1 MAAGNRRL
9 STGETIQVA
18 KARFLQL
25 SSQHRVDVSKLKHFF
40 DASQF
45 NLSGEEIKDVELLL
59 LLLAAAHKLASKQ
72 LDQSV
77 KFLSWC
83 QFLSSA
89 TGTSVQRLVHYF
101 TKSLQEKIDKE
112 SGIKSNG
119 GGGWEELAERQ
130 LSDLN
135 PTETSSCSNPA
146 LIACSLQL
154 PHVQVTQ
161 FAGIQT
167 VAESVATAKRV
178 RLIDLAI
185 RSGGHCTVLMQA
197 LANRQ
202 SPIEMLTV
210 TAVVVTG
217 KLKSS
222 EQRIEETGKRLASFA
237 ETLNI
242 PLRFNYIIVPTVS
255 DLTEEMFDIGDGETV
270 AVYARN
276 ILRNVRAETGSL
288 ESLIRVLRNL
298 NPCAIVVTELEANH
312 DSAETVDR
320 FEGAMSTYGAVFDCL
335 EDCLDRQD
343 GNRRVMESTVGQEI
357 RDVLAAEAVEERVFR
372 HMRVEEWRDYF
383 GRVGMVEMEISRSSF
398 YQAALLLRNFS
409 SGESCTV
416 DRDGKCLVTGW
427 KGTPLHSVS
436 AWKFY
441 RQVPKRPRGKK
452 YAA

>member
-25 SSQHRVDVSKLKHFF
+25 SLQHRVDVSKLKHFF

-59 LLLAAAHKLASKQ
+59 LLLASSHKLASRQ
-72 LDQSV
+72 LDQTI

-101 TKSLQEKIDKE
+101 TKSLQEKI
-112 SGIKSNG
+112 GIKSNG
-119 GGGWEELAERQ
+119 GEWEFAEQ
-130 LSDLN
+130 QQLN
-135 PTETSSCSNPA
+135 PTETSSCSNSS

-210 TAVVVTG
+210 TAVVTG
-217 KLKSS
+217 KKSS
-222 EQRIEETGKRLASFA
+222 EQRIQETGKRLASFA

-242 PLRFNYIIVPTVS
+242 PLRFNYIIVPTVK
-255 DLTEEMFDIGDGETV
+255 DLTEEMFEIDDGETV

-276 ILRNVRAETGSL
+276 ILRNVKAQAGGL
-288 ESLIRVLRNL
+288 ESLIRVLRSL
-298 NPCAIVVTELEANH
+298 NPCSIVVTELEANH
-312 DSAETVDR
+312 DSPEVAER
-320 FEGAMSTYGAVFDCL
+320 FDGAISTYGAVFDCL
-335 EDCLDRQD
+335 EDCLDRPD

-357 RDVLAAEAVEERVFR
+357 RDVLAAAEEERVFR

-398 YQAALLLRNFS
+398 YQAALLLRNFV

-416 DRDGKCLVTGW
+416 DRNGKCLVTGW

-452 YAA
+452 YTA